1 MTSREKLA
9 ALIAQIPEN
18 NLQLALEWLVPLA
31 KASSALGEEKHTEP
45 ETIEFVIHDSPTRQT
60 RLPIRLVGSRQRVVM
75 ETGSVSEKH
84 LAAIN
89 ALSENARWW
98 ITHRLEVIAQYRNTH
113 IAISQG
119 EIFAGKSYFDALS
132 RANVRRPGDT
142 PFVIRLSNSD
152 QAAVDAN

>member
-18 NLQLALEWLVPLA
+18 NLQFAFERLVPLA
-31 KASSALGEEKHTEP
+31 TASPALGEEIYGEP
-45 ETIEFVIHDSPTRQT
+45 ETVEFVIHDSPVRQT
-60 RLPIRLVGSRQRVVM
+60 RLPIRLVGPRQRVVM

-84 LAAIN
+84 WAAIN

-98 ITHRLEVIAQYRNTH
+98 IANRLEIIAQYRNTH

-119 EIFAGKSYFDALS
+119 EIFAGESYFDALS

-142 PFVIRLSNSD
+142 PFVICLSNSD
-152 QAAVDAN
+152 QATADAN